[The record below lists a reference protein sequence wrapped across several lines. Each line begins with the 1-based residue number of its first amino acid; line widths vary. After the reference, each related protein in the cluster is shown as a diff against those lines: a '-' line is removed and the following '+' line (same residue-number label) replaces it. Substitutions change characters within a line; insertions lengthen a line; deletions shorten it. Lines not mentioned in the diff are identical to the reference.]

1 MRSSGVPLVADL
13 AGALA
18 EVVGGAHVRGT
29 PTGINVRPG
38 TTEEAAA
45 VLRAA
50 TEHGAT
56 VLPVGAGTTIDW
68 APAPATDVQLQLSR
82 MDAILEHSAGDLVVH
97 AQAGALLAD
106 VQAALAPH
114 GQRLALSSPFD
125 AGTIGGLVAFDLAGP
140 QRYAHGTARD
150 LVIGSTSVLADG
162 TVAHSGGKVVKNVA
176 GYDLGKLYTG
186 SRGTLAVLTDVWF
199 RLHPIPEATR
209 WVIAQASDTT
219 SAATALAAVRASQV
233 APTALQVR
241 AHRGV
246 IEIGVQLDGV
256 TAGIDVRAEAVCAL
270 FDEFG
275 SSVED
280 DRPAG
285 WGALPETEVLLLLTY
300 VPGALA
306 SVLDVLGMAAE
317 VNGSAGVGVL
327 HVGCELAEAAALLE
341 RARRVTA
348 THHGHTVVL
357 RAPAGAELDLWGPQ
371 DPALRA
377 LMLRVKDQFDPAHTL
392 APGRLPTGI

>member
-1 MRSSGVPLVADL
+1 MGLKRKSAPLGTSAHTVAPRTAQEVAETVRSAVAQGQSV
-13 AGALA
+13 AIR
-18 EVVGGAHVRGT
+18 GGGSRRSWQPPPPA
-29 PTGINVRPG
+29 PSK
-38 TTEEAAA
+38 
-45 VLRAA
+45 
-50 TEHGAT
+50 T
-56 VLPVGAGTTIDW
+56 VLLETTGLNGSGSLHAENLSATFPAGMLLTAVRVQLRGAGLW
-68 APAPATDVQLQLSR
+68 LP
-82 MDAILEHSAGDLVVH
+82 LEHADALDATLGGCLAAGFTNPLRWSRGLPRDWVLGLQVVDTT
-97 AQAGALLAD
+97 GRLLS
-106 VQAALAPH
+106 L
-114 GQRLALSSPFD
+114 
-125 AGTIGGLVAFDLAGP
+125 GGE
-140 QRYAHGTARD
+140 
-150 LVIGSTSVLADG
+150 
-162 TVAHSGGKVVKNVA
+162 VVKNVA

-246 IEIGVQLDGV
+246 IEIGIQLDGV
-256 TAGIDVRAEAVCAL
+256 TAGIDLRAEAVCAL
-270 FDEFG
+270 FDELG
-275 SSVED
+275 PSVEN

-285 WGALPETEVLLLLTY
+285 WGVLPETEVLLLLTY
-300 VPGALA
+300 VPAALA
-306 SVLDVLGMAAE
+306 SVLDVLGMTAE

-341 RARRVTA
+341 RARRITA
-348 THHGHTVVL
+348 THHGHTVVM

-377 LMLRVKDQFDPAHTL
+377 LMRRVKDQFDPAHTL